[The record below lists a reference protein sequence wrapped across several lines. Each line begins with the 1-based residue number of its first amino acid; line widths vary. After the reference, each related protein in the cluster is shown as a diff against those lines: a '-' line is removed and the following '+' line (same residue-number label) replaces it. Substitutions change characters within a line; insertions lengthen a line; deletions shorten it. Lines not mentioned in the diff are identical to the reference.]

1 MKKKYEVK
9 KYEDFTKEER
19 EKSQQI
25 WESFLDDYCKT
36 VGDTGCKPCDLGCP
50 CDNCHYDYYLQR
62 KYVRYR
68 ADEGFPITPDEEEKY
83 ICMKYDDFLEV
94 IEVLA
99 KSQGFYSRTLR
110 NIENLQ
116 GEELDD
122 FKEHIESQKFKD
134 SLDVVN
140 YFEC

>member
-1 MKKKYEVK
+1 MKYEEFLQVVK
-9 KYEDFTKEER
+9 T
-19 EKSQQI
+19 
-25 WESFLDDYCKT
+25 
-36 VGDTGCKPCDLGCP
+36 
-50 CDNCHYDYYLQR
+50 
-62 KYVRYR
+62 
-68 ADEGFPITPDEEEKY
+68 
-83 ICMKYDDFLEV
+83 
-94 IEVLA
+94 LA

-110 NIENLQ
+110 NINNLQ